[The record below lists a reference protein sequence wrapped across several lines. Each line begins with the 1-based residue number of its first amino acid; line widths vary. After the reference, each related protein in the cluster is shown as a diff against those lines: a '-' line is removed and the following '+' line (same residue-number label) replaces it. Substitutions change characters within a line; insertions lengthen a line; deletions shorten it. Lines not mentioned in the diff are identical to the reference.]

1 MESEP
6 SCLQTLDSLSVF
18 LSTLPSCPPPLKS
31 ARSSE
36 NCYYIAELATRG
48 ERRGAR
54 RGPALA
60 TALGPCLPQNP
71 VPRLPTLLRQHT
83 AGAQRTGR
91 RAPRSANSP
100 LPLLGSH
107 GPGVLGPP
115 LSSS

>member
-1 MESEP
+1 MVWRRRFLESEP

-31 ARSSE
+31 ALSSE

-48 ERRGAR
+48 ERWGAR

-71 VPRLPTLLRQHT
+71 VPRRPTLLRQHT
-83 AGAQRTGR
+83 RSEPGPASAHPPEAAHKIRT
-91 RAPRSANSP
+91 RSR
-100 LPLLGSH
+100 
-107 GPGVLGPP
+107 VCPP
-115 LSSS
+115 S

>member
-1 MESEP
+1 MVWRRRFLESEP

-36 NCYYIAELATRG
+36 NCYYIVELTTRG

-71 VPRLPTLLRQHT
+71 VPRRPHPPE
-83 AGAQRTGR
+83 AAHKIRT
-91 RAPRSANSP
+91 RSR
-100 LPLLGSH
+100 
-107 GPGVLGPP
+107 VCPP
-115 LSSS
+115 S